1 MQHTPGLR
9 PKESG
14 HDPAAVRRVSVN
26 CETPPSTQSHII
38 TLVVSPLI
46 IRAAP
51 SNQKSPRPPGS
62 FPPSLPGGMPVCLG
76 GDYRR
81 ACPLSG
87 TRASSQPLAKCS
99 TTAAETGRRL
109 TRKSEM
115 QTEGGA
121 IPLLCYLS
129 RPEFPHGGQR

>member
-51 SNQKSPRPPGS
+51 SNQKSPLAPLLFS
-62 FPPSLPGGMPVCLG
+62 SLPPRWNASVFGGRLPAGL
-76 GDYRR
+76 
-81 ACPLSG
+81 PLIWNP
-87 TRASSQPLAKCS
+87 RLLS
-99 TTAAETGRRL
+99 TAGQVL
-109 TRKSEM
+109 DD
-115 QTEGGA
+115 G
-121 IPLLCYLS
+121 S
-129 RPEFPHGGQR
+129 RNREKADPEE